1 MKQNPK
7 AKSKKKQHKKR
18 FRIRSFR
25 TLKIYLYI
33 REIINYLYIRRII
46 KKESSTEQW
55 QALKLRADWVGRIY
69 TVLNIRK
76 EDAGEEDTVK
86 RAKVFELMLPLNNY
100 IKKLDLH
107 EIVFPAIEKQSDRSY
122 LVVYSPLFR
131 TITFFRTVKYIFW
144 LSVFI
149 YLCTFIPDIIN
160 FIKTLI

>member
-1 MKQNPK
+1 MKQKTN
-7 AKSKKKQHKKR
+7 KKKTRKRR

-33 REIINYLYIRRII
+33 REIINYIYIKRTI
-46 KKESSTEQW
+46 KKEQLTSQW
-55 QALKLRADWVGRIY
+55 QALNLRADWVGRIY

-76 EDAGEEDTVK
+76 EDVGEEDTVK

-107 EIVFPAIEKQSDRSY
+107 EIVFPAIEQQSDRSY

-131 TITFFRTVKYIFW
+131 TITFFRTIKYIIC
-144 LSVFI
+144 LIALI
-149 YLCTFIPDIIN
+149 YLCVFIPDIIYY
-160 FIKTLI
+160 IKSF